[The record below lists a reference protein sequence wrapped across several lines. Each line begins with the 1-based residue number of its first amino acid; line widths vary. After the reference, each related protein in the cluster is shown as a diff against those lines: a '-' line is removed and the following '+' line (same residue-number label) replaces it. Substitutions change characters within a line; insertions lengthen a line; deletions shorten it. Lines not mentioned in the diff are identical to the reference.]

1 MELTREVEE
10 GRENLQEDHQR
21 QDQRQDQ
28 RGRSQ
33 LDPSEAVRKLIADAR
48 ALAGELAAR
57 PNLGL
62 NTAPVRELERFA
74 ELGLMMAPFP
84 RTLGGLGLGTEPG
97 RTLPMMRLL
106 AIAGGADLALGRIFE
121 GHVNGILL
129 VHRFGTPTQLER
141 LADDTRAGMLSG
153 VWNTGGAQ
161 PLGLHSHDD
170 AFRFE
175 GIKTFATGAA
185 FVQRPIVTA
194 ELHDDDG
201 QARGWQMTLPR
212 LDELATSLDR
222 SFWHP
227 LGMERSESFQIDFTH
242 ATIAPDDLIGNPGDF
257 YRDPMFYG
265 GTIRFAAVQAGAV
278 LRLHA
283 MFADW
288 LNQRGRAEDPYQ
300 AARLGDVAI
309 LAQEAVLWI
318 ERAAT
323 VADRSFH
330 RTEKGHIERMHECAD
345 MTRTAILRIATRV
358 IQLVTEG
365 VGAHGLL
372 QPFRFERVLR
382 DLTMYL
388 RQPAP
393 DYVVA
398 TIGRFSKEKANRKS
412 TGTEWGFWSG
422 EDPLESLP
430 PSYFSRIY
438 QRRKD
443 PWGFETSEYESE
455 KYNLTLQALPRQ
467 KYASGLEVGCSIGV
481 LTACLAPRCQ
491 RLLSLDVAELALE
504 QARLRCAHLPQV
516 RFEQMHFPQQ
526 APDDDFDLILI
537 SEVAYYWQQADLALA
552 ADALAARHLPGGHL
566 VLVHLTEYVPDYPLT
581 GDQVHDYW
589 LARPEWHTLHSER
602 HDRFRLD
609 VLERISTVS

>member
-1 MELTREVEE
+1 MAELIDEPTES
-10 GRENLQEDHQR
+10 QEID
-21 QDQRQDQ
+21 
-28 RGRSQ
+28 
-33 LDPSEAVRKLIADAR
+33 LAEAARKLIADAH
-48 ALAGELAAR
+48 ALADELAGR

-74 ELGLMMAPFP
+74 DLGLMMAPFP
-84 RTLGGLGLGTEPG
+84 QALGGLGLGTEPG
-97 RTLPMMRLL
+97 SNLALLRLL
-106 AIAGGADLALGRIFE
+106 AIAGGADLAIGRIVE

-129 VHRFGTPTQLER
+129 VHRYGTPEQLER
-141 LADDTRAGMLSG
+141 LAEDTRAGMLSG
-153 VWNTGGAQ
+153 VWNTGGHD
-161 PLGLHSHDD
+161 PLRLHQT
-170 AFRFE
+170 AAGTCTYE

-185 FVQRPIVTA
+185 FIQRPIVTA
-194 ELHDDDG
+194 ELLDSQG
-201 QARGWQMTLPR
+201 KARGWQMTLPR
-212 LDELATSLDR
+212 LDELQTTLDR

-227 LGMERSESFQIDFTH
+227 LGMESSESFQIDFTG
-242 ATIAPDDLIGNPGDF
+242 ATISEDDLIGQPGDF

-288 LNQRGRAEDPYQ
+288 LNQRGRADDPYQ
-300 AARLGDVAI
+300 IARLGDVAL

-318 ERAAT
+318 ERAAA
-323 VADRSFH
+323 VADQSFH

-358 IQLVTEG
+358 IQFVTEG

-372 QPFRFERVLR
+372 QPFRFERILR

-398 TIGRFSKEKANRKS
+398 TIGRFSKEKAHRKS

-443 PWGFETSEYESE
+443 PWGFETSAYESE
-455 KYNLTLQALPRQ
+455 KYNLTVRSLPLPKYQSAL
-467 KYASGLEVGCSIGV
+467 EIGCSIGV
-481 LTACLAPRCQ
+481 LTACLAPRCE
-491 RLLSLDVAELALE
+491 RLLALDVSEIALE
-504 QARLRCAHLPQV
+504 QARQRCAHLSQV
-516 RFEQMHFPQQ
+516 RFARMQFPRQ
-526 APDDDFDLILI
+526 APDDCFDLIVV

-552 ADALAARHLPGGHL
+552 ADELAARHLPGGHL
-566 VLVHLTEYVPDYPLT
+566 ILVHLTEPVPDYPLT
-581 GDQVHDYW
+581 GDEVHDYW
-589 LARPEWHTLHSER
+589 LTRPEWQSVHAER
-602 HDRFRLD
+602 RDRFRLD
-609 VLERISTVS
+609 VLERIET

>member
-1 MELTREVEE
+1 MAELIDERIELLQ
-10 GRENLQEDHQR
+10 GNLNEAQQAAHRLILEA
-21 QDQRQDQ
+21 
-28 RGRSQ
+28 RS
-33 LDPSEAVRKLIADAR
+33 LADE
-48 ALAGELAAR
+48 LAGR

-84 RTLGGLGLGTEPG
+84 RALGGLGLGTEIG
-97 RTLPMMRLL
+97 GTLPLLRLL
-106 AIAGGADLALGRIFE
+106 AIAGGADLAIGRIVE

-129 VHRFGTPTQLER
+129 VHRYGTAQQLER
-141 LADDTRAGMLSG
+141 LAKETRAGLLSG
-153 VWNTGGAQ
+153 VWNTGGPE
-161 PLGLHSHDD
+161 PLRLHESSQDD
-170 AFRFE
+170 FRYD

-185 FVQRPIVTA
+185 FIQRPIVTA
-194 ELHDDDG
+194 ELHDPDG
-201 QARGWQMTLPR
+201 RALGWQMTIPR
-212 LDELATSLDR
+212 LDEVSANLDR

-227 LGMERSESFQIDFTH
+227 FGMESSESFQIDFSEI
-242 ATIAPDDLIGNPGDF
+242 TIHGQDLIGKPGDF

-283 MFADW
+283 MFANW
-288 LNQRGRAEDPYQ
+288 LNQRGRTDDPYQ

-318 ERAAT
+318 EKAAA
-323 VADRSFH
+323 VADQSFH
-330 RTEKGHIERMHECAD
+330 RSEKGHVERMHECAD

-398 TIGRFSKEKANRKS
+398 TIGRFSKEKAHRKS
-412 TGTEWGFWSG
+412 SGTEWGFWSG

-443 PWGFETSEYESE
+443 PWGFETSAYESE
-455 KYNLTLQALPRQ
+455 KYNLTLDSLPLPRYQ
-467 KYASGLEVGCSIGV
+467 SAIEVGCSIGV
-481 LTACLAPRCQ
+481 LTACLAPRSE
-491 RLLSLDVAELALE
+491 RLLGIDVSEIALE
-504 QARLRCAHLPQV
+504 QARQRCAHMPHV
-516 RFEQMHFPQQ
+516 HFEKMHFPSQ
-526 APDDDFDLILI
+526 APDDCFDLII
-537 SEVAYYWQQADLALA
+537 VSEVAYYWQRADLALA
-552 ADALAARHLPGGHL
+552 ADELAARHLPGGHL
-566 VLVHLTEYVPDYPLT
+566 VLVHLTEAVPDYPLS
-581 GDQVHDYW
+581 GDEVHEFW
-589 LARPEWHTLHSER
+589 LTRPEWRPVHAER
-602 HDRFRLD
+602 RDRFRLD
-609 VLERISTVS
+609 VLERVSND

>member
-1 MELTREVEE
+1 MAKLI
-10 GRENLQEDHQR
+10 
-21 QDQRQDQ
+21 DQRTESHEID
-28 RGRSQ
+28 
-33 LDPSEAVRKLIADAR
+33 LAEAARKLIADAR
-48 ALAGELAAR
+48 SLADELASR

-84 RTLGGLGLGTEPG
+84 PALGGLGLGTEPG
-97 RTLPMMRLL
+97 MNLALLRLL
-106 AIAGGADLALGRIFE
+106 AIGGGADLAIGRILE

-129 VHRFGTPTQLER
+129 VHRYGTPEQLER
-141 LADDTRAGMLSG
+141 LAEDTRAGMLSA
-153 VWNTGGAQ
+153 VWNTGGHE
-161 PLGLHSHDD
+161 PLRLRQKSAGTFTYD
-170 AFRFE
+170 

-185 FVQRPIVTA
+185 FIQRPIVTA
-194 ELHDDDG
+194 ELLDSQG
-201 QARGWQMTLPR
+201 KARGWQMTLPR
-212 LDELATSLDR
+212 LDELKTMLDR

-227 LGMERSESFQIDFTH
+227 LGMESSESFQIDFTG
-242 ATIAPDDLIGNPGDF
+242 ASIFSDDLIGQPGDF

-288 LNQRGRAEDPYQ
+288 LNQRGRADDPYQ
-300 AARLGDVAI
+300 IARLGDIAI

-318 ERAAT
+318 ERAAAVT
-323 VADRSFH
+323 DQSFH

-393 DYVVA
+393 DHVVA
-398 TIGRFSKEKANRKS
+398 TIGRFSKEKAHRKS

-443 PWGFETSEYESE
+443 PWGFETSPYESD
-455 KYNLTLQALPRQ
+455 KYNLTIASLPLP
-467 KYASGLEVGCSIGV
+467 KYQSALEVGCSIGV
-481 LTACLAPRCQ
+481 LTACLAPRCE
-491 RLLSLDVAELALE
+491 RLLGLDVSEIALE
-504 QARLRCAHLPQV
+504 QARQRCAHLPQV
-516 RFEQMHFPQQ
+516 RFERMQFPRQ
-526 APDDDFDLILI
+526 APDDCFDLILV
-537 SEVAYYWQQADLALA
+537 SEVAYYWQPADLALA
-552 ADALAARHLPGGHL
+552 ADELAARHLPGGHL
-566 VLVHLTEYVPDYPLT
+566 VLVHLTEPVPDYPLT
-581 GDQVHDYW
+581 GDEVHDYW
-589 LARPEWHTLHSER
+589 LTRPEWRPVHAER
-602 HDRFRLD
+602 RERFRLD
-609 VLERISTVS
+609 VLERIEA

>member
-1 MELTREVEE
+1 MAELIDERSES
-10 GRENLQEDHQR
+10 QEIDA
-21 QDQRQDQ
+21 
-28 RGRSQ
+28 
-33 LDPSEAVRKLIADAR
+33 PEAARKLIAEAR
-48 ALAGELAAR
+48 ALADELAAR

-62 NTAPVRELERFA
+62 NTAPIRELERFA

-84 RTLGGLGLGTEPG
+84 RALGGLGLGTEPG
-97 RTLPMMRLL
+97 MHLPLLRLL
-106 AIAGGADLALGRIFE
+106 AIAGGADLAIGRIVE

-129 VHRFGTPTQLER
+129 VHRYGTPEQLER
-141 LADDTRAGMLSG
+141 LAEGTRTGMLSA
-153 VWNTGGAQ
+153 VWNTGGPE
-161 PLGLHSHDD
+161 PLHLRQTSADT
-170 AFRFE
+170 FTYE

-185 FVQRPIVTA
+185 FLQRPIVTA
-194 ELHDDDG
+194 DLDG
-201 QARGWQMTLPR
+201 RGWQMTLPR
-212 LDELATSLDR
+212 LDELQTNLDR

-227 LGMERSESFQIDFTH
+227 LGMESSESFQIDFTGTTIH
-242 ATIAPDDLIGNPGDF
+242 ADDLIGQPGDF

-265 GTIRFAAVQAGAV
+265 GTIRFAAVQTGAV

-288 LNQRGRAEDPYQ
+288 LNQRGRADDPYQ
-300 AARLGDVAI
+300 LARLGDVAL
-309 LAQEAVLWI
+309 LAQDAVLWI
-318 ERAAT
+318 ERAAA
-323 VADRSFH
+323 VADQSFH

-398 TIGRFSKEKANRKS
+398 TIGRFSKEKAHRKS

-430 PSYFSRIY
+430 PSYFSHLY
-438 QRRKD
+438 QRRTD
-443 PWGFETSEYESE
+443 PWGFETSPYESE
-455 KYNLTLQALPRQ
+455 KYNLTLETLPLPTYQ
-467 KYASGLEVGCSIGV
+467 SAIEVGCSIGV
-481 LTACLAPRCQ
+481 LTACLAPRCE
-491 RLLSLDVAELALE
+491 RLLGIDVSGIALDR
-504 QARLRCAHLPQV
+504 ARERCAHLPQV
-516 RFEQMHFPQQ
+516 RFEQMQFPRQ
-526 APDDDFDLILI
+526 APDDCFDLIVV

-552 ADALAARHLPGGHL
+552 ADELAARHLPGGHL
-566 VLVHLTEYVPDYPLT
+566 ILVHLTEHVPDYPLT
-581 GDQVHDYW
+581 GDEVHEYW
-589 LARPEWHTLHSER
+589 LTRPEWRPIHSER
-602 HDRFRLD
+602 RDRFRLD
-609 VLERISTVS
+609 VLERSD